1 MKLRF
6 DNDSL
11 RLRLDRDEVDALGR
25 GESATSVAHF
35 PDGRA
40 LHWRLEARGNTLDAT
55 FADGLVC
62 VFMPLATARHWAS
75 DDTEVSVRGQL
86 SAPPGT
92 LSLLI
97 EKDFECLEPRT
108 GESQR
113 NRFAN
118 PKKPN

>member
-40 LHWRLEARGNTLDAT
+40 LHWRLEARGNALDAT

-62 VFMPLATARHWAS
+62 VSMPLATARRWAN

-97 EKDFECLEPRT
+97 EKDFECLEPRV

-118 PKKPN
+118 PKKQN

>member
-25 GESATSVAHF
+25 GETATSVAHF
-35 PDGRA
+35 PDGRE
-40 LHWRLEARGNTLDAT
+40 LHWRLEAQGDEVSAT
-55 FADGLVC
+55 FTDGLIRVC
-62 VFMPLATARHWAS
+62 MPAATAEHWAN
-75 DDTEVSVRGQL
+75 DDREVSVCGP
-86 SAPPGT
+86 SPASPGT
-92 LSLLI
+92 LYILI

-113 NRFAN
+113 NRFTN
-118 PKKPN
+118 PKKQA

>member
-6 DNDSL
+6 DNDAL

-25 GESATSVAHF
+25 GEPASSVAHF
-35 PDGRA
+35 PDGRT
-40 LHWRLEARGNTLDAT
+40 LQWRLEARGSALGAT

-62 VFMPLATARHWAS
+62 VFMPPATARHWAS

-86 SAPPGT
+86 SAPPGM
-92 LSLLI
+92 LSILI
-97 EKDFECLEPRT
+97 EKDFECLEPRA

-118 PKKPN
+118 PNKPN